1 MKSQDVIE
9 QQYHEAIKT
18 LVEKVKADPYI
29 LAVIVAGSFSYAQV
43 WEKSDLDVEII
54 GRDGVRPTQDFFVLV
69 ENGVNIHASLTPR
82 NRFKQR
88 IEGAQ
93 QGSVVHSYF
102 SHSTLL
108 FSRDASIQEW
118 YDKNA
123 SRRGIGERDKQLQ
136 LLNVAASTLPNLLY
150 AEKQFYVNR
159 DIVTCFLNLLI
170 VVQGLARIEVL
181 LNDEI
186 PTREVIQPALGYN
199 PDFFNR
205 VYTELI
211 NCEKNE
217 AVIQDT
223 LDAVNGYLDERRFI
237 FQPVLDY
244 LREEKAPRSNTEIDA
259 YFKASLDEGS
269 LALVCQWLAWKGI
282 IQQIAVPT
290 KLTVKSQVSVE
301 EPAYYYDEARLQSAP
316 TENDGAPLSVV
327 CERLIANRATAP
339 TGKDGA
345 RLQSAPTEKGE
356 PSAEP
361 VSSPLSVVCERL
373 IANRAAAPTENDGAR
388 LESAPTGND
397 DARLESA
404 PTSVVCDRPSAIH
417 RQIREALARLADTLQ
432 QDRYVLAA
440 ILTSNL
446 AEDNVWEKTTPYVT
460 VILRDGTR
468 FQHAERQLIE
478 ENVPIRIELSTRRQ
492 YRQKLERTLQG
503 NTLHAI
509 LAESEMLFCKEPG
522 LTDWLKDVTDRSR
535 QSEIGERDKHS
546 QLLNEAGWATAIL
559 AKAEKWFHLKRD
571 FDYAFVYLT
580 TVIQQLARVETLMH
594 GETPKRKVIY
604 QAIKHNPSFF
614 NAVFTDILDKP
625 KDEAMVKQVLEQ
637 VDAYLEDRVSTLFK
651 PLLDFLAEAGEVRT
665 ITDIYERFG
674 QRNLLFELACE
685 WLAQKGFIE
694 QFSASIR
701 LTKDSQVS
709 VEQPAYYYD
718 ADNPFL

>member
-1 MKSQDVIE
+1 MKSQDAIE
-9 QQYHEAIKT
+9 QQYHEAIET

-54 GRDGVRPTQDFFVLV
+54 GRDGIRPTQNLFVLV
-69 ENGVNIHASLTPR
+69 ENGVNIHASLSPR
-82 NRFKQR
+82 NGFKQR

-93 QGSVVHSYF
+93 QGSVMHSYF

-108 FSRDASIQEW
+108 FSRDASIREW

-123 SRRGIGERDKQLQ
+123 NRHGIGERDKQLQ
-136 LLNVAASTLPNLLY
+136 LLNVAASTLPNLVY

-159 DIVTCFLNLLI
+159 DVITCFLTLLN

-186 PTREVIQPALGYN
+186 PTREVIQPALLYN
-199 PDFFNR
+199 PDFFNH

-217 AVIQDT
+217 AVFQDT
-223 LDAVNGYLDERRFI
+223 LDAVNAYLDERRFI

-244 LREEKAPRSNTEIDA
+244 LTEEKAPRSNTEIDEH
-259 YFKASLDEGS
+259 FKASFDEGS

-316 TENDGAPLSVV
+316 TPGGETVKSQVSV
-327 CERLIANRATAP
+327 EEPAYYY
-339 TGKDGA
+339 DEA
-345 RLQSAPTEKGE
+345 RLQSAPTPGGE
-356 PSAEP
+356 PS
-361 VSSPLSVVCERL
+361 
-373 IANRAAAPTENDGAR
+373 RARFSTAVEN
-388 LESAPTGND
+388 LT
-397 DARLESA
+397 
-404 PTSVVCDRPSAIH
+404 
-417 RQIREALARLADTLQ
+417 DTLA

-446 AEDNVWEKTTPYVT
+446 AEDNVWEKTIPHLTL
-460 VILRDGTR
+460 ILRDGTR
-468 FQHAERQLIE
+468 MKGGARSESQCFLIE
-478 ENVPIRIELSTRRQ
+478 ESVPIRVKLYTRNE
-492 YRQKLERTLQG
+492 YRQQLEKTLQG

-509 LAESEMLFCKEPG
+509 LAESEMLFSKEPG
-522 LTDWLKDVTDRSR
+522 FAEWLKDVTERPV
-535 QSEIGERDKHS
+535 GERDKHS
-546 QLLNEAGWATAIL
+546 QLLNEAGDATAIM

-571 FDYAFVYLT
+571 FDYTFVYLT
-580 TVIQQLARVETLMH
+580 YAVIQLARIETLMH

-625 KDEAMVKQVLEQ
+625 KDEAMLRKVLAQ
-637 VDAYLEDRVSTLFK
+637 VDAYLEERAQTLFK
-651 PLLDFLAEAGEVRT
+651 PLLDFLEEAGEERT
-665 ITDIYERFG
+665 ITDIYDNFG

-694 QFSASIR
+694 QFSAPIR
-701 LTKDSQVS
+701 LTKDSRVS